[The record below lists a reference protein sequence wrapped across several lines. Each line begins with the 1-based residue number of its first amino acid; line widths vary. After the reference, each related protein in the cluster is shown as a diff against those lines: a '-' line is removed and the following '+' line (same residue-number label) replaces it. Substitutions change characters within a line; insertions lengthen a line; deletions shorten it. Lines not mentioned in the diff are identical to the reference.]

1 MRRRLAPS
9 SCAWLLSLLALAQ
22 AKTPEACRGADL
34 THVEGLAAAEA
45 ARAGDLVNADGL
57 LWRIEKPNLP
67 PSYLFGTIHS
77 TDDSALEVA
86 RRAADEIRAPRLS
99 RPSSAARSTR
109 LRRPT

>member
-1 MRRRLAPS
+1 MTFT
-9 SCAWLLSLLALAQ
+9 LAQ

-86 RRAADEIRAPRLS
+86 RRAADEIKGAVVVATELGGPFELD
-99 RPSSAARSTR
+99 
-109 LRRPT
+109 